1 MRLRLTLTLL
11 SCGLLLGCG
20 TTKWTDTTRTATEQ
34 LLISDSM
41 DRAVSRIDFRAL
53 AGKKVFVDDTPL
65 KGVTDTAYLASVIRQ
80 HLLASGGKL
89 QETKD
94 KAEYVVEVRA
104 GAVGTD
110 HDDLLVGVPALTVPT
125 VVPVPGI
132 PTQIPEIPF
141 VKRTNQRAVA
151 KIAVF
156 VYNRK
161 TGRIL
166 WQSGI
171 VPDESR
177 TKALWVFG
185 AGPFQSG
192 STYSGTK
199 FAGDQFTIPLVD
211 LDKQRDAHDV
221 SISVAEQ
228 AFFVEPK
235 EELTQATSGAGQS
248 KGEPSEPADGKTKN
262 TGSAPR
268 PSTPG
273 VVQASA
279 TSQPIHSE
287 TAANAAS
294 DAQRHG
300 IEGDEH
306 WGLGKRS
313 LFDPPAS
320 LLDTNGCP
328 SFPNWYDA
336 TWPEQRNGDDAT
348 RAPQDPSSATGPSRL
363 PPVSDGTSEREQVT
377 GMDPWPSY
385 LR

>member
-185 AGPFQSG
+185 RARSKADQLTAAPSLPAISSRSPWWI
-192 STYSGTK
+192 STNNETHTTSRFRSPSRHSLSSRK
-199 FAGDQFTIPLVD
+199 RSSR
-211 LDKQRDAHDV
+211 KQRRAP
-221 SISVAEQ
+221 ANPRANRRNPPTER
-228 AFFVEPK
+228 PK
-235 EELTQATSGAGQS
+235 TQAV
-248 KGEPSEPADGKTKN
+248 
-262 TGSAPR
+262 PR
-268 PSTPG
+268 
-273 VVQASA
+273 A
-279 TSQPIHSE
+279 
-287 TAANAAS
+287 
-294 DAQRHG
+294 R
-300 IEGDEH
+300 
-306 WGLGKRS
+306 
-313 LFDPPAS
+313 
-320 LLDTNGCP
+320 
-328 SFPNWYDA
+328 
-336 TWPEQRNGDDAT
+336 
-348 RAPQDPSSATGPSRL
+348 
-363 PPVSDGTSEREQVT
+363 
-377 GMDPWPSY
+377 
-385 LR
+385 